1 MNTTAH
7 LERVDGFAGALL
19 DIARTEPDADAFTSE
34 FYAAVQALTADQALR
49 EKLADSAIPAARRQ
63 AIVADLLD
71 PRAGAV
77 TVAAVNFVVAAGMA
91 KHLTLIGSRLAELAA
106 EEQGSVVAEV
116 RSAVGLDAG
125 QVERLEAALSS
136 VTGRR
141 VEAKVVVDPTLVG
154 GVVTKIGD
162 TIFDGSVRSRLDEIR
177 EQWG

>member
-7 LERVDGFAGALL
+7 LERVDGYAGALL
-19 DIARTEPDADAFTSE
+19 DIARTEPDADAFTGE
-34 FYAAVQALTADQALR
+34 FYTAVQALGADEALR
-49 EKLADSAIPAARRQ
+49 DKLADPAIPVARRQ
-63 AIVADLLD
+63 GIVADLLD
-71 PRAGAV
+71 PRTSAV

-91 KHLTLIGSRLAELAA
+91 KHLTSIGSRLVELAA

-116 RSAVGLDAG
+116 RSAVALDAQ
-125 QVERLEAALSS
+125 QVERLEAALST

-141 VEAKVVVDPTLVG
+141 VETKVVVDPAVVG

-162 TIFDGSVRSRLDEIR
+162 TVFDGSVRSRLDEIR